1 MSSFLISVLEFIEI
15 LSITVPLAIGGVLSA
30 RIMLN
35 RPKKVDK
42 YTKKLDASREIYIE
56 ELEDDLATAKHQ
68 LSARERGPKVEGEIG
83 QLSELLPDLLGSFES
98 FVPRWLKPIIANKE
112 IQGTLIKKIQEEPEK
127 FANLFGKLIGKKTTE
142 QGSSDKIA
150 DSL

>member
-1 MSSFLISVLEFIEI
+1 MSRVFINLMEFIEI

-42 YTKKLDASREIYIE
+42 YTRKLDQSRELYIE
-56 ELEDDLATAKHQ
+56 ELEDDLKTVKHQ

-83 QLSELLPDLLGSFES
+83 NLSELLPDLLGTFES

-127 FANLFGKLIGKKTTE
+127 FANIFSKLIGKKAPE
-142 QGSSDKIA
+142 GSPSGKEA